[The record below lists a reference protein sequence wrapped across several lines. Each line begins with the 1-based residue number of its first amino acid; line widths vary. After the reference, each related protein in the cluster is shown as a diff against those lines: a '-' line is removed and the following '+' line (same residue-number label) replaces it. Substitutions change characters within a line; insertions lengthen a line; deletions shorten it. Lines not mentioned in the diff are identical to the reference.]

1 MVMHPTHLVNSRSSS
16 PTAETEA
23 VVFDQPGKLSLRR
36 LPLPE
41 PKPAEVLVDIHWSG
55 ISTGTERLLWTG
67 DMPPFPG
74 LAYPLVPGY
83 ESVGVVRRAG
93 AECRL
98 KEGDTVFVP
107 GAQCYGE
114 VHGLF
119 GGTASRLVVP
129 EARIRPISA
138 ELGANGALLALAA
151 TAYHALRPTPDA
163 ALPDL
168 IVGHGVLGR
177 LLARL
182 TLALGG
188 NAPLVWESN
197 AARHAGADGYDV
209 AEPGT
214 GGDFQVVMD
223 ASGDAG
229 IIDQLMPVLRRQGEI
244 VLAGFYAEPLNFAFP
259 PAFMKEARLRIAA
272 EWQPEDFD
280 ATCRLAQEQ
289 PGLLNQLITH
299 HVPVSRADEGYRTA
313 FTDPDCLKMIL
324 DWTGAAT
331 H

>member
-1 MVMHPTHLVNSRSSS
+1 MVMQPSTSAN
-16 PTAETEA
+16 TARTERATVSHA
-23 VVFDQPGKLSLRR
+23 VTFDEPRKLSLRKLT
-36 LPLPE
+36 LPACGPN
-41 PKPAEVLVDIHWSG
+41 EVVVDVQWSG

-74 LAYPLVPGY
+74 LGYPLVPGY

-98 KEGDTVFVP
+98 QEGDTVFVP

-114 VHGLF
+114 IRGLF

-129 EARIRPISA
+129 EARIRA
-138 ELGANGALLALAA
+138 VDERLGRNGALLALAA
-151 TAYHALRPTPDA
+151 TAYHALKPTPDA

-182 TLALGG
+182 TMALGG
-188 NAPLVWESN
+188 PPPTVWESV
-197 AARHAGADGYDV
+197 ADRRDSADGYPV
-209 AEPGT
+209 IAPTAEGNFHT
-214 GGDFQVVMD
+214 VMD

-229 IIDQLMPVLRRQGEI
+229 IVDQLMPVLAKGGEI
-244 VLAGFYAEPLNFAFP
+244 VLAGFYAAPLSFAFP
-259 PAFMKEARLRIAA
+259 PAFMKEARLRVAA
-272 EWQPEDFD
+272 EWQPDDFD
-280 ATCRLAQEQ
+280 ATCALTREQ
-289 PGLLNQLITH
+289 PELLDGLITH
-299 HVPVSRADEGYRTA
+299 CLPVNRAAEGYRTA
-313 FTDPDCLKMIL
+313 FTDPHCLKMIL
-324 DWTGAAT
+324 DWTGAAS

>member
-1 MVMHPTHLVNSRSSS
+1 MNTQLSHSANSR
-16 PTAETEA
+16 PPVAATEA
-23 VVFDQPGKLSLRR
+23 RAVMFDEPGKLALRTIQ
-36 LPLPE
+36 LPE
-41 PKPAEVLVDIHWSG
+41 TGPDEVLVDIAWSG

-83 ESVGVVRRAG
+83 ESVGVVREAG
-93 AECRL
+93 AQCRL
-98 KEGDTVFVP
+98 SPGDTVFVP

-114 VHGLF
+114 VRGLF

-129 EARIRPISA
+129 EARIRPIRES
-138 ELGANGALLALAA
+138 LGRNGALLALAA

-188 NAPLVWESN
+188 NAPVVWETM
-197 AARHAGADGYDV
+197 ADRRRGAIGYAV
-209 AEPGT
+209 TEPDADSRFHT
-214 GGDFQVVMD
+214 VVD

-229 IIDQLMPVLRRQGEI
+229 IIDQLMPVLHKQGEI
-244 VLAGFYAEPLNFAFP
+244 VLAGFYAQPLSFAFP
-259 PAFMKEARLRIAA
+259 PAFMKEARMRVAA
-272 EWQPEDFD
+272 EWQPQDFD
-280 ATCRLAQEQ
+280 AVCALAHDD
-289 PGLLNQLITH
+289 PSLLDGLVTH
-299 HVPVSRADEGYRTA
+299 CLPATRADEGYRTA
-313 FTDPDCLKMIL
+313 FNDPQCLKMIL
-324 DWTGAAT
+324 DWTGATT